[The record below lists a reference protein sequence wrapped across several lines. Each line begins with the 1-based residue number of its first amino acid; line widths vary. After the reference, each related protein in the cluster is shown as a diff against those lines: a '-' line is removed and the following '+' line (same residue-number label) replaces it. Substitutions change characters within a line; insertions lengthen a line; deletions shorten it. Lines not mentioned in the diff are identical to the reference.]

1 MTWLYAR
8 PKRRAVIP
16 MKTDLPTLQALGAGA
31 SPACAVNPSLTAG
44 VANRSAGIYRMFEP
58 TVAA

>member
-1 MTWLYAR
+1 
-8 PKRRAVIP
+8 
-16 MKTDLPTLQALGAGA
+16 MKTDLSTLQALDAGA

-44 VANRSAGIYRMFEP
+44 VANRSAGIDRMFEP